1 MNKKLSISF
10 FMGIM
15 LLVLCGICAYQYSKL
30 SIIPM
35 EEAKAE
41 EEEAPGTAIFTGNN
55 NEAIIKADTKYIL
68 EKYNASDYT
77 LTEDEIDVP
86 VEMLG
91 LSRTELIDYLKR
103 YEESPTLEDINRGFL
118 SVEVISFSD
127 DKIIIRKNYEGSLE
141 DDALKED
148 CYILVS
154 ERGYVSVYINDY
166 KTFYTYT
173 DIKTDDLPE
182 SLRQEIMDGKI
193 LNTAKELYNF
203 LETYT
208 S

>member
-1 MNKKLSISF
+1 
-10 FMGIM
+10 M

-30 SIIPM
+30 SVIPM

-41 EEEAPGTAIFTGNN
+41 EEEAPGTAILTGNN
-55 NEAIIKADTKYIL
+55 KEAIIRKDTKYVL
-68 EKYNASDYT
+68 EKYNAADYT
-77 LTEDEIDVP
+77 LTEEEINVP

-127 DKIIIRKNYEGSLE
+127 DKIIIRKNYEGTLE

-154 ERGYVSVYINDY
+154 EKGYVSVYLNDY
-166 KTFYTYT
+166 NTFYTYT
-173 DIKTDDLPE
+173 DIKTNDLPE
-182 SLRQEIMDGKI
+182 DLRQEIMDGKI

>member
-1 MNKKLSISF
+1 MNRKISISF
-10 FMGIM
+10 LMGIM

-30 SIIPM
+30 SVIPM
-35 EEAKAE
+35 QQAKA

-55 NEAIIKADTKYIL
+55 NEAIIKSNTKYIL

-77 LTEDEIDVP
+77 LTEEEINVP

-103 YEESPTLEDINRGFL
+103 YEESPTLEDINQGFL

-127 DKIIIRKNYEGSLE
+127 DKIIIRKNYEGLLE

-154 ERGYVSVYINDY
+154 ERGYVSVYMND
-166 KTFYTYT
+166 
-173 DIKTDDLPE
+173 
-182 SLRQEIMDGKI
+182 
-193 LNTAKELYNF
+193 
-203 LETYT
+203 
-208 S
+208 